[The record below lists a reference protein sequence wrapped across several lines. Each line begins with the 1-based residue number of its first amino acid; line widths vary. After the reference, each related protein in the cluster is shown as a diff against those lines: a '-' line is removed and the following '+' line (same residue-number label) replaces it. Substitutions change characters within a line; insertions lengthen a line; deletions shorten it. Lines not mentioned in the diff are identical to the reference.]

1 VRANAANT
9 ATMATMAR
17 FLMQKSQ
24 MRPINNAKIIPKC
37 GKGTVEGAG
46 SPEGIRDAER
56 VRRKFFERHLEI
68 WI

>member
-1 VRANAANT
+1 
-9 ATMATMAR
+9 
-17 FLMQKSQ
+17 MQKSQ